1 MFVLEIIIVFKRGFL
16 CTLHYTFSITIHQSM
31 VPFYEHAQVRLFVGV
46 NIVENAATH
55 KINVSMCSYDRIAY

>member
-1 MFVLEIIIVFKRGFL
+1 
-16 CTLHYTFSITIHQSM
+16 M